1 MTTGNITV
9 SDIWSYP
16 VKSMQGERLASADLD
31 LLGIR
36 GDRIWAVRDLERGG
50 LRGAK
55 KIPGLMRL
63 SAQQLADGTVQIRL
77 PDGSVG
83 TAGDPLLDE
92 RLSALLERRVR
103 LEPLPSADHLEH
115 FRRGPS
121 DHTDVLAELRAV
133 FGRELDEPLPDLSI
147 FPPEVMEFECPPGTY
162 YDCYPLM
169 IMSTAALADVTRAL
183 GPTAADVRRFRP
195 SMVVDMPDAVGH
207 PEFSWTGRT
216 ARLGDAEIEFLD
228 PCPRC
233 VMITHDIDD
242 QAPTDRTVM
251 RYVVR
256 ELNQNLGVYARITRP
271 GRVSVGDVL
280 MWHNPASD

>member
-1 MTTGNITV
+1 MGVSTV
-9 SDIWSYP
+9 TDIWTYP
-16 VKSMQGERLASADLD
+16 IKSMQGERVTSAALD

-63 SAQQLADGTVQIRL
+63 SAQQQTDGTVQVRL
-77 PDGSVG
+77 PDHSVG

-92 RLSALLERRVR
+92 RLSAWLERQVR
-103 LEPLPSADHLEH
+103 LEPLPTADHVEH

-121 DHTDVLAELRAV
+121 DHTDMVTELRAV
-133 FGRELDEPLPDLSI
+133 FGRDPHEPLPDFSI

-169 IMSTAALADVTRAL
+169 IMSSAALADVARAL
-183 GPTAADVRRFRP
+183 GPTSADIRRFRP
-195 SMVVDMPDAVGH
+195 SMVVEVPDAVGH

-216 ARLGDAEIEFLD
+216 ARLGEAEIEFLD

-233 VMITHDIDD
+233 VMITHGIDD
-242 QAPTDRTVM
+242 RAPADRSLM
-251 RYVVR
+251 RYVVA
-256 ELNQNLGVYARITRP
+256 ELDQNLGVYARVVRP
-271 GRVSVGDVL
+271 GRVAVGDVL
-280 MWHNPASD
+280 QWQQPASP